1 MKLNHMKMLSA
12 LGDEEDDT
20 DEEEEPEEESEWE

>member
-1 MKLNHMKMLSA
+1 MKLNYMKMLSA